1 MKKEN
6 LLENKKVLG
15 IIGVTVILAFFGGMY
30 LKDGKDESTGNSIF
44 TEGKVEKIELN
55 GKKES
60 KETGTKKETDSKK
73 ETNEV
78 GEETEIVVDIK
89 GEVKNPGVYT
99 LANGSIVEDLIKKA
113 GGITKDGTL
122 QNINRAQVL
131 KPNEAIVIAN
141 KKDIDKEVAVGNDNA
156 LNTTSNGVG
165 EKETGKKGSLINI
178 NTASVEEL
186 KTLNGIGDSKAE
198 SIISYREEKGGFKN
212 IEEIQNVS
220 GIGKATFEKLK
231 DKICI

>member
-30 LKDGKDESTGNSIF
+30 LKDGKDGSTGNSIF

-60 KETGTKKETDSKK
+60 KETGTKKESDSKK
-73 ETNEV
+73 ETNEG

-141 KKDIDKEVAVGNDNA
+141 KKDIDKDVAVGNDNS

-198 SIISYREEKGGFKN
+198 AIISYREEKGGFKK

-231 DKICI
+231 DKICV